1 MKRELHR
8 HPTFFGTVQEYLE
21 DLQKTCEVMKCGFQ
35 SSKQILLFI
44 SQVCVAPIDADESAS
59 QAEKDTQYYRGRVS
73 YVISVPR
80 MKDLCLMAHLRFLE
94 EDSGRQMMT
103 ESFNPIDVVE

>member
-1 MKRELHR
+1 MKRGLHR
-8 HPTFFGTVQEYLE
+8 HPVFFGTVQEYLK
-21 DLQKTCEVMKCGFQ
+21 DLRSNEMRLSIFKADSTVYIP
-35 SSKQILLFI
+35 SLRST
-44 SQVCVAPIDADESAS
+44 IDADESTS
-59 QAEKDTQYYRGRVS
+59 QAEKDKQYYRGRVS

-80 MKDLCLMAHLRFLE
+80 MKDICLMAHLRFLE